1 MKMTYHY
8 SNGKSFTT
16 PRCTNISITS
26 KFIRTS
32 HSIDDETKIPALNQI
47 IVNDF
52 AIGVRSVSIN
62 PDDFWSCPERIV
74 TIDLK
79 KVQID
84 RIDIKIYQLEES
96 YEHLLDQAVD
106 AGWRVNMRKMHNRET
121 GYNIHITLTKP
132 TL

>member
-1 MKMTYHY
+1 MTYHY

-62 PDDFWSCPERIV
+62 PDNFWNEPERIV
-74 TIDLK
+74 TINLK
-79 KVQID
+79 EVNIA
-84 RIDIKIYQLEES
+84 RIDIKLYQSRS

>member
-1 MKMTYHY
+1 MKMTFHY
-8 SNGKSFTT
+8 ANGKSFTT
-16 PRCTNISITS
+16 PKCINISITN

-47 IVNDF
+47 IVNDS

-62 PDDFWSCPERIV
+62 PDNFWKCPERIV
-74 TIDLK
+74 TVDLK
-79 KVQID
+79 KVQIA

-96 YEHLLDQAVD
+96 YEHLLDQALD